1 MKNTEMKEA
10 NVITLKPVSGK
21 EIDLSKFLTAGADL
35 VAQTEPKTLLWA
47 ALRDEKE
54 MVIFDTFADNS
65 GREAHFAGKVA
76 AALNENAE
84 SLVFGGWDDGVIPN
98 IKNAKILSGKSSN
111 DASDMKVAVFIPVK
125 AKEGQSKTLANFLS
139 SAAEIVEETEPKTR
153 YWFALQ
159 FSENEFGIIDYF
171 ADESGIE
178 AHFAGKVAAAVQE
191 NAQVLL
197 EGGWENG
204 VLANIRQ
211 FDVLAMISK

>member
-1 MKNTEMKEA
+1 MNKKEMREA
-10 NVITLKPVSGK
+10 NVITLKSAEGK
-21 EIDLSKFLTAGADL
+21 ETDLSSFLTAGADL

-47 ALRDEKE
+47 ALKENKE

-84 SLVFGGWDDGVIPN
+84 SLVDGGWDGGVIPN
-98 IKNAKILSGKSSN
+98 IKNAKILSGKTSN

-125 AKEGQSKTLANFLS
+125 AKEGQSETLASFLS

-159 FSENEFGIIDYF
+159 FSENEFGIIDFF
-171 ADESGIE
+171 ADKSGVE

-191 NAQVLL
+191 NATALL
-197 EGGWENG
+197 VGGWEDG
-204 VLANIRQ
+204 VIANIRQ
-211 FDVLAMISK
+211 FEVLAMISK